1 MVSIR
6 SEQDFQEYSFSQ
18 EGLVCGLREEQ
29 PTEPQLISAWP
40 LTLERRS
47 ADLAIRQSLVRR
59 MIYDCRLS
67 RPLVDRLWNDLDSFV
82 QRGRVLS
89 DRARAQVTAIRL
101 DDGGMPHSSHLPTG
115 PHARR
120 LSQPSI
126 DEGVLKR
133 FRLCGWWHTLGHM
146 FLPTRAQNC
155 WDYGRELLKVG
166 LFTPRPLALIEERAG
181 PLRFCSCV
189 LTEFVPGINL
199 DRFVQQTKPSIQ
211 ELSRLAEDFA
221 DIWFKMDQLRL
232 SHGDFHPGN
241 LLVTPDGRLQLI
253 DLDRMNQHWFRHRH
267 LRQREKDWNYF
278 QIRAQQV
285 PALWTAFQAA
295 VVRRESQAVC
305 NGQGV

>member
-6 SEQDFQEYSFSQ
+6 SEQDFQEHSFSQ
-18 EGLVCGLREEQ
+18 EVSVCGLHEEQ
-29 PTEPQLISAWP
+29 QTEPQSIAAWP
-40 LTLERRS
+40 LILERRS

-67 RPLVDRLWNDLDSFV
+67 RPLVDRLWNDLDSFA

-101 DDGGMPHSSHLPTG
+101 DDGEIQHSSHLPPG

-120 LSQPSI
+120 LSQPAI

-133 FRLCGWWHTLGHM
+133 FRLCGWWHTSGHM

-155 WDYGRELLKVG
+155 WGYGRKLLKVG
-166 LFTPRPLALIEERAG
+166 LLTPRPLAMIEERAG
-181 PLRFCSCV
+181 PLRFCSSV

-199 DRFVQQTKPSIQ
+199 DRFVQQTEPSTQ

-221 DIWFKMDQLRL
+221 EMWFKFGQLRL
-232 SHGDFHPGN
+232 SHGDFYPGN

-267 LRQREKDWNYF
+267 LRQREKDWKCF
-278 QIRAQQV
+278 QERSQQV
-285 PALWTAFQAA
+285 PALWAAFHAA
-295 VVRRESQAVC
+295 VLRRESQAVG
-305 NGQGV
+305 NEQGV